1 MEMAYLDNWP
11 QARERWIGWW
21 EGEEYER
28 PLMRV
33 TAPNGRQPRDI
44 PAPATLE
51 QRWTDPEYVAAAHA
65 EHMRCTYWGGEGIPA
80 HFVNLG
86 PSIMAAYLGA
96 PLHLMETTTWPSP
109 IVDDWDACELRF
121 DETNRWW
128 QATKQLTAACVE
140 ASGGSYAVGITDLG
154 GPEDILSYLRGPER
168 LCLDLLERPEA
179 VKHRL
184 AWVVGLWRQLYDELW
199 EITRRATSGSTG
211 WMRAWSPGRF
221 YPLQCDFSCM
231 ISPAMFEGFVVPGL
245 ERLTE
250 WLDHSIYHWDGPG
263 ALQHLEA
270 LLDLPHLDA
279 IQWTP
284 GEGNPPVSEWPE
296 QLIRVQRR
304 GKLLYLF
311 VGADEVKRLLEF
323 LSPRGL
329 FLETS
334 CGSVE
339 EANDLLRMAV
349 AWSKD
354 APRR

>member
-1 MEMAYLDNWP
+1 MEMHYLDNWP
-11 QARERWIGWW
+11 EVRERWLGWW
-21 EGEEYER
+21 AGEEYER

-33 TAPNGRQPRDI
+33 TAPNGQEPR
-44 PAPATLE
+44 PLPPPATLE
-51 QRWTDPEYVAAAHA
+51 QRWTDPTYVAANYA
-65 EHMRCTYWGGEGIPA
+65 EQMRCTYWGGEGIPA
-80 HFVNLG
+80 HFPNLG

-109 IVDDWDACELRF
+109 IVDDWDTFELRF
-121 DETNRWW
+121 HETNRWW
-128 QATKQLTAACVE
+128 QTTKELTAACVE
-140 ASGGSYAVGITDLG
+140 ASGGNYAIGITDLG
-154 GPEDILSYLRGPER
+154 GVEDVLSYLRGPEP
-168 LCLDLLERPEA
+168 LCLDLIECPDVVKRHLA
-179 VKHRL
+179 VI
-184 AWVVGLWRQLYDELW
+184 ADLWMRLYDELW
-199 EITRRATSGSTG
+199 EITKQATSGSTG

-231 ISPAMFEGFVVPGL
+231 ISTQMFEEFVVPGL

-263 ALQHLEA
+263 ALQHLDA
-270 LLDLPHLDA
+270 LLDLPHLDG

-284 GEGNPPVSEWPE
+284 GAGNPPVSQWPE
-296 QLIRVQRR
+296 QLTRIQQR

-311 VGADEVKRLLEF
+311 AGPEEVKRLLEF

-339 EANDLLRMAV
+339 DAEALLRMAV
-349 AWSKD
+349 EWSKD